1 MGLCFLPIVWPEDK
15 LLTLHWRLLDTHRE
29 VWLSLLWGHFSFLL
43 ASYAHKVLFVP
54 SKNLFPQP
62 CGSSVIK
69 SHSPLKSN
77 SLGVLR
83 PFARSSDWEICCG
96 SLNFLNS
103 ARIYLNNCPTVCGC
117 LLSGFMMGLM
127 ATSSNRAYATSCVMQ
142 VCCSQ
147 GPCPHSRPLPT
158 HASAGDTQTLKGRS
172 GSL

>member
-1 MGLCFLPIVWPEDK
+1 MGLCFLPIVWPEAK
-15 LLTLHWRLLDTHRE
+15 LLTLHWRLLDTHKE
-29 VWLSLLWGHFSFLL
+29 VWLILLWGHFSFLL
-43 ASYAHKVLFVP
+43 VSCAHKVLFVP

-83 PFARSSDWEICCG
+83 LFARSSGWEICCG

-103 ARIYLNNCPTVCGC
+103 ARISLDNCPTVCGY
-117 LLSGFMMGLM
+117 LISGFMMGLM

-147 GPCPHSRPLPT
+147 GLCPHSRPLLT

-172 GSL
+172 GSV